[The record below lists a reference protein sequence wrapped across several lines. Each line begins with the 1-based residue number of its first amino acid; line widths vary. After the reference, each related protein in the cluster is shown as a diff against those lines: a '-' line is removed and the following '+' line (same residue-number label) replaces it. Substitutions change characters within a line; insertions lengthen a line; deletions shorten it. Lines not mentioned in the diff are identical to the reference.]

1 MPSRFLTILL
11 VGLATA
17 VAGCSGG
24 GDEPPAA
31 EAPPERT
38 RAQRDSLLSTLPV
51 PGAQGVGRALDAA
64 GAAAERARQHDTIR

>member
-1 MPSRFLTILL
+1 MRPSANLL
-11 VGLATA
+11 RLFVLSTA
-17 VAGCSGG
+17 LVGCSGG
-24 GDEPPAA
+24 GEAPAA
-31 EAPPERT
+31 DAPPERT

>member
-1 MPSRFLTILL
+1 MPTPVRATLL
-11 VGLATA
+11 VILCSAL
-17 VAGCSGG
+17 AGCSGG
-24 GDEPPAA
+24 GEPPAA
-31 EAPPERT
+31 DAPPERT

>member
-1 MPSRFLTILL
+1 MRPVPLL
-11 VGLATA
+11 LIVLLCTGLG
-17 VAGCSGG
+17 GCSGG
-24 GDEPPAA
+24 GEVPEA

>member
-1 MPSRFLTILL
+1 MSPKVLLILL
-11 VGLATA
+11 AGLSA
-17 VAGCSGG
+17 VATGCSGG
-24 GDEPPAA
+24 EDPPAA